1 MQKKRSYLNTDNI
14 SRSTE
19 KIEFHPLKPCIDNKT
34 EILFLGSFPPKR
46 SKWSK
51 GFDFF
56 YPNFI
61 NDHWRI
67 MGQIFFCNKDFFVDN
82 KNKTFLYEKILD
94 FVEKHHIG
102 YYDTAE
108 AVHRLKDNASD
119 KYLDIVKKT
128 DLMELLANAPK
139 CRHIITTG
147 EKATTTLCQQL
158 GIETIPKVG
167 QSVTVSVRHADTQKN
182 IGIHRLPSSSRAYPM
197 PLKRKAELYHAML
210 VKVCLCTPQ
219 Q

>member
-1 MQKKRSYLNTDNI
+1 MDAER
-14 SRSTE
+14 
-19 KIEFHPLKPCIDNKT
+19 HPLKPFLPSGMR
-34 EILFLGSFPPKR
+34 ILMLGSFPPSQKR
-46 SKWSK
+46 WCM
-51 GFDFF
+51 DFF

-128 DLMELLANAPK
+128 DLRELLANAPK
-139 CRHIITTG
+139 CRHIITTL
-147 EKATTTLCQQL
+147 LCVNNL
-158 GIETIPKVG
+158 ALK
-167 QSVTVSVRHADTQKN
+167 QSQKSGN
-182 IGIHRLPSSSRAYPM
+182 PSQSLSGTPTH
-197 PLKRKAELYHAML
+197 KRI
-210 VKVCLCTPQ
+210 
-219 Q
+219 